1 MEVGLEEHIELLI
14 SMVTGTIAIFFF
26 LGFLKNTGLAYNLQ
40 NIIDFFITS
49 TCGGVMIFWV
59 I

>member
-49 TCGGVMIFWV
+49 TCGGVIIF
-59 I
+59 